1 MKIATKRSSGYI
13 VLAIVIVGI
22 LIFFLWHQPS
32 HQATLPAYFVANQA
46 YRSGK
51 FTEALDGF
59 LKALKDNPGIIQKE
73 PLVRFKIAYGFY
85 QTGDYQKTIDVLEK
99 GRRPLHFIEDYLLYF
114 QAISY
119 LQLKDTLSSFI
130 KIRNLQSEFDNS
142 PIIPFVDSLQAKIYI
157 EQNKPDSA
165 LKYLK
170 IILNSNYF
178 DHSRIYLDLIKVYQL
193 IGDIPEIRNY
203 SLLFLGKYPFHDD
216 ADLIFQGVLKTY
228 EGKIEYGVFK
238 RFIKYVFTTKQF
250 LAAEKLV
257 SSQTKYAETAFERD
271 YFNWLPVEIAYRQ
284 GEYQRVLDWCLSKR
298 QFYWNRYILRQIDLH
313 IARCYLRLGQINK
326 SIQYYL
332 IFQKKYPRDRLS
344 AEVLWKVAWLY
355 EGKSDLKKAI
365 KTYQK
370 LVKVYRRSSFSNEA
384 YFRIGLNYYRLNRYK
399 SARNSWIKA
408 LRRTSSWILKDR
420 INYWIGKC
428 YEKERNY
435 KKQGEIYIKLA
446 ERPIESFYSLKAF
459 YLTSNGQ
466 DTHQRIQESLWELHQ
481 HHQSH
486 LPNYISNY
494 KRALFVEEVL
504 GSRWG
509 DRELR
514 SINSQTK
521 DWRELFAVGELYE
534 RMQNYG
540 FAYRKFRSVY
550 NYHFS
555 EMNLPDMVPVFKK
568 LYPLYFS
575 TEIDS
580 ASLEFSIPP
589 ELILSVIKKE
599 SAFEPKIISYANAY
613 GLMQLLP
620 GTASQIAPHL
630 GYSFVSTEQL
640 FNPSVNIQMGSYYL
654 SSLLKRYK
662 GNYIMALAG
671 YNAGPHRVDRWKK
684 RYPTYD
690 DDLFMENLEFEQTRI
705 YVRSCMKFFWIY
717 RAIMNPGVV
726 PEEIVNY
733 PVNVAEFL

>member
-1 MKIATKRSSGYI
+1 MKIVTKKSSGYI
-13 VLAIVIVGI
+13 LLTIVIFCTI
-22 LIFFLWHQPS
+22 IFFLWHQPS

-85 QTGDYQKTIDVLEK
+85 RISDYQKTIDVLEK

-130 KIRNLQSEFDNS
+130 KIRNLQSEFNNS
-142 PIIPFVDSLQAKIYI
+142 SIIPFVDSLQAKIYM

-170 IILNSNYF
+170 KMLDSNYF
-178 DHSRIYLDLIKVYQL
+178 DHSRIYLDLIKMYQL
-193 IGDIPEIRNY
+193 IGDIPEIRKN

-216 ADLIFQGVLKTY
+216 ADLIFQRVLQTY
-228 EGKIEYGVFK
+228 EGKIKYEVFK
-238 RFIKYVFTTKQF
+238 QLIKYVFTTKQF

-271 YFNWLPVEIAYRQ
+271 YFNWLPVEIIYRQ

-298 QFYWNRYILRQIDLH
+298 QFYRNQYILRQIDLH
-313 IARCYLRLGQINK
+313 IARCYLRLDQIDK

-332 IFQKKYPRDRLS
+332 AFQKKYPRDRLS

-355 EGKSDLKKAI
+355 EGRSDLNKAI

-370 LVKVYRRSSFSNEA
+370 LVKIYRRSSFSDEA
-384 YFRIGLNYYRLNRYK
+384 HFRIGLNYYRLNRYK
-399 SARNSWIKA
+399 DARNSWIKA

-446 ERPIESFYSLKAF
+446 ERPIESFYNLKAF

-494 KRALFVEEVL
+494 KRALFIEEVL

-514 SINSQTK
+514 SINSRTR
-521 DWRELFAVGELYE
+521 DWKELFAVGELYE

-550 NYHFS
+550 DYHFS
-555 EMNLPDMVPVFKK
+555 EMNLPEMVPVFKK

-580 ASLEFSIPP
+580 ASLKFSIPP

-630 GYSFVSTEQL
+630 GYSFVSTGQL

-717 RAIMNPGVV
+717 RAIMNPGAV

-733 PVNVAEFL
+733 PVKIAEFL